1 MRQTLD
7 PRTFGRVMKVMVVEE
22 IDYFDSF
29 CTRMWLDY
37 CDENN
42 DPISAPD
49 RMDKDEYVEKY
60 HDWLKEKFNKKY
72 ENI

>member
-1 MRQTLD
+1 MKLQAVDLIICGPVT
-7 PRTFGRVMKVMVVEE
+7 RVLVGKE
-22 IDYFDSF
+22 DYAKQMFNSF

-42 DPISAPD
+42 DPISAVT

-60 HDWLKEKFNKKY
+60 NDWLWERFKEK
-72 ENI
+72 

>member
-1 MRQTLD
+1 
-7 PRTFGRVMKVMVVEE
+7 MVVEE

-42 DPISAPD
+42 DPISAPT
-49 RMDKDEYVEKY
+49 RMDKEEYVEKY

-72 ENI
+72 ESI

>member
-7 PRTFGRVMKVMVVEE
+7 PRTFGRVMKVMVVED